1 MVGTMSAIDSSAP
14 SRFRNWLRLLGFLKP
29 YLPRFLSGQ
38 FFGVLNGLSSLALMK
53 GVPKVWDYV
62 FGEHHASLS
71 KAVMIIGLVPLIMV
85 ARAITSYLN
94 TYLTSWVAN
103 RIITD
108 IRQKVFEHLQRLSL
122 DFYNKA
128 NVGDLISRITN
139 DCQQAQSAIT
149 TVVNDA
155 VRHPVTLIAVTTAM
169 LYKDWKFSLAAVV
182 LAPLCILPIAI
193 YGRKVRKS
201 SRLLQES
208 QGEIVSRLHE
218 NITGARVVK
227 AFHMEP
233 YEGKKFWETSY
244 HQFALQMRIVRSV
257 NILSPLIEIV
267 ASLGATAALL
277 YAFQRGMRSGDFWEL
292 LLGIF
297 FLYDPIKN
305 LSKLHTTIQKSLAST
320 DRVLSILDT
329 VPSIADAPGT
339 RELPPIRDAIELRD
353 VSFRYDDRWV
363 LQNISLHIPHGKA
376 VALVGPSGAGKTT
389 LLNLLPR
396 FYDPTR
402 GAVLVDGNDLREATL
417 LSLRRQIALVS
428 QDTILFND
436 TIRNNILYGR
446 MEATEAEVFE
456 AARRAYAHDFVLQQ
470 PNGYDTIVGEK
481 GVKLSGGQKQR
492 LAIARAI
499 LKNPAIL
506 LLDEAT
512 SALDTE
518 SERLVQQA
526 LDDLIHGRTVVVIAH
541 RLSTV
546 QRADLIVVL
555 EHGRIIEQGTHTE
568 LLAKDN
574 LYRRLHD
581 LQFHGS
587 AT

>member
-1 MVGTMSAIDSSAP
+1 MSASASSTP
-14 SRFRNWLRLLGFLKP
+14 SRFHNWLRLLVFLRP
-29 YLPRFLSGQ
+29 HLPRFLSGQ
-38 FFGVLNGLSSLALMK
+38 FFGVLNALTSLALMK
-53 GVPKVWDYV
+53 GVPKIWDSV
-62 FGEHHASLS
+62 FGVQGASLS
-71 KAVMIIGLVPLIMV
+71 EVFTLITMVPVIMIV
-85 ARAITSYLN
+85 RALTSYLN

-108 IRQKVFEHLQRLSL
+108 IRQKVFEHLQKLSL
-122 DFYNKA
+122 DFYSKA
-128 NVGDLISRITN
+128 NVGDLISRITS

-149 TVVNDA
+149 TVVNDM
-155 VRHPVTLIAVTTAM
+155 VRHPITLLTVATA
-169 LYKDWKFSLAAVV
+169 LLVKDWQFSLAAVV

-193 YGRKVRKS
+193 YGRKVRRS
-201 SRLLQES
+201 SRLHQES

-233 YEGKKFWETSY
+233 YEAKKFGETSY
-244 HQFALQMRIVRSV
+244 RQFALQMRIVRSV

-267 ASLGATAALL
+267 ASLGAMAALL

-320 DRVLSILDT
+320 DRILSILDT
-329 VPSIADAPGT
+329 VPSIADAPAA
-339 RELPPIRDAIELRD
+339 RELPPIRDALEFRD
-353 VSFRYDDRWV
+353 VSFRYDAKWV
-363 LQNISLHIPHGKA
+363 LQNVSLRIPHGKTI
-376 VALVGPSGAGKTT
+376 ALVGPSGAGKTT
-389 LLNLLPR
+389 LLNLLLR

-402 GAVLVDGNDLREATL
+402 GAMLMDGADLREGAL

-428 QDTILFND
+428 QDTVLFND
-436 TIRNNILYGR
+436 TIRNNIRYGR
-446 MEATEAEVFE
+446 MDASEAEVIE
-456 AARRAYAHDFVLQQ
+456 AARRAHAHEFVLHQ
-470 PNGYDTIVGEK
+470 PNGYDTVVGDK

-518 SERLVQQA
+518 SERVVQQA
-526 LDDLIHGRTVVVIAH
+526 LDELIRGRTVVVIAH
-541 RLSTV
+541 RLSTI

-555 EHGRIIEQGTHTE
+555 DGGRIVEQGTHAE
-568 LLAKDN
+568 LLARDR

-581 LQFHGS
+581 LQFR
-587 AT
+587 

>member
-1 MVGTMSAIDSSAP
+1 MSAFASSAP
-14 SRFRNWLRLLGFLKP
+14 ARFRNWVRLLGFLKP

-38 FFGVLNGLSSLALMK
+38 FFGILNALSSLALMK

-62 FGEHHASLS
+62 FGGHRAAFSEALT
-71 KAVMIIGLVPLIMV
+71 IIAMVPLIMV
-85 ARAITSYLN
+85 VRAVTSYLN
-94 TYLTSWVAN
+94 TYFTSWVAN

-122 DFYNKA
+122 DFYNRA
-128 NVGDLISRITN
+128 NVGDLISRITS

-149 TVVNDA
+149 TVVNDI
-155 VRHPVTLIAVTTAM
+155 VRHPVTLITIATA
-169 LYKDWKFSLAAVV
+169 LLLKDWKFSLAAVI

-201 SRLLQES
+201 SRLHQES

-218 NITGARVVK
+218 NITGTRVVK

-233 YEGKKFWETSY
+233 YEAKKFWETSY
-244 HQFALQMRIVRSV
+244 RQFALQMRIVRSI

-329 VPSIADAPGT
+329 APSIAEVPAA
-339 RELPPIRDAIELRD
+339 RSLPPIREAIELRD
-353 VSFRYDDRWV
+353 VSFRYDAKWV
-363 LQNISLHIPHGKA
+363 LQNVSLRIPHGKT

-402 GAVLVDGNDLREATL
+402 GRVLVDGADLREVSL
-417 LSLRRQIALVS
+417 LSLRRQLALVS
-428 QDTILFND
+428 QDTVLFND

-446 MEATEAEVFE
+446 MEAADSEVFE
-456 AARRAYAHDFVLQQ
+456 AARRAHAHDFVLQQ
-470 PNGYDTIVGEK
+470 PDGYDTVVGDK

-526 LDDLIHGRTVVVIAH
+526 LDELIRGRTVVVIAH
-541 RLSTV
+541 RLSTI

-555 EHGRIIEQGTHTE
+555 DGGRIVEHGAHVE
-568 LLAKDN
+568 LLAQDK

-581 LQFHGS
+581 LQFR
-587 AT
+587 

>member
-1 MVGTMSAIDSSAP
+1 MLAQDPSSP
-14 SRFRNWLRLLGFLKP
+14 SRFRNWLRLLAFLKP
-29 YLPRFLSGQ
+29 YLPRFVSGQ
-38 FFGVLNGLSSLALMK
+38 FFGILNGLSSLALMK

-62 FGEHHASLS
+62 FGEHRAPLS
-71 KAVMIIGLVPLIMV
+71 EAVTIIALVPLIMV
-85 ARAITSYLN
+85 VRAVTSYLN

-108 IRQKVFEHLQRLSL
+108 IRQKVFEHLQKLSL
-122 DFYNKA
+122 DFYSRA
-128 NVGDLISRITN
+128 NVGDLISRVTG

-149 TVVNDA
+149 TVVNDI
-155 VRHPVTLIAVTTAM
+155 VRHPVTLVTVATA
-169 LYKDWKFSLAAVV
+169 LLFKDWKFSLAAVV

-201 SRLLQES
+201 SRLHQES
-208 QGEIVSRLHE
+208 QGEVVSRLHE
-218 NITGARVVK
+218 SITGARVVK

-244 HQFALQMRIVRSV
+244 RQFALQMRIVRSV

-320 DRVLSILDT
+320 DRVLAILDT
-329 VPSIADAPGT
+329 VPSIADAPSA
-339 RELPPIRDAIELRD
+339 RELAPVRQAIELRD
-353 VSFRYDDRWV
+353 VSFRYDAKWV
-363 LQNISLHIPHGKA
+363 LQNVSLCIPHGKT

-396 FYDPTR
+396 FYDPTQ
-402 GAVLVDGNDLREATL
+402 GAVLVDGADLRGVTL
-417 LSLRRQIALVS
+417 LSLRRQMALVS

-446 MEATEAEVFE
+446 MDASEAELVE
-456 AARRAYAHDFVLQQ
+456 AARRAHAHDFVLQQ
-470 PNGYDTIVGEK
+470 PHGYDTVVGDK

-499 LKNPAIL
+499 LKNPAVL

-518 SERLVQQA
+518 SERVVQQA
-526 LDDLIHGRTVVVIAH
+526 LDELIRGRTVVVIAH
-541 RLSTV
+541 RLSTI

-555 EHGRIIEQGTHTE
+555 DGGRIVEQGAHAE
-568 LLAKDN
+568 LLAKGQ

-587 AT
+587 ST

>member
-1 MVGTMSAIDSSAP
+1 MSAFASSAP
-14 SRFRNWLRLLGFLKP
+14 ARFRNWVRLLGFLKP

-38 FFGVLNGLSSLALMK
+38 FFGILNALSSLALMK

-62 FGEHHASLS
+62 FGEHRAPLS
-71 KAVMIIGLVPLIMV
+71 EALTIIAMVPLIMV
-85 ARAITSYLN
+85 VRAVTSYLN
-94 TYLTSWVAN
+94 TYFTSWVAN

-122 DFYNKA
+122 DFYNRA
-128 NVGDLISRITN
+128 NVGDLISRITS

-149 TVVNDA
+149 TVVNDI
-155 VRHPVTLIAVTTAM
+155 VRHPVTLITIATA
-169 LYKDWKFSLAAVV
+169 LLLKDWKFSLAAVI

-201 SRLLQES
+201 SRLHQES

-218 NITGARVVK
+218 NITGTRVVK

-233 YEGKKFWETSY
+233 YEAKKFWETSY
-244 HQFALQMRIVRSV
+244 RQFALQMRIVRSV

-329 VPSIADAPGT
+329 APSIAEVPAA
-339 RELPPIRDAIELRD
+339 RSLPPIREAIELRD
-353 VSFRYDDRWV
+353 VSFRYDAKWV
-363 LQNISLHIPHGKA
+363 LQNVSLRIPHGKT

-402 GAVLVDGNDLREATL
+402 GRVLVDGADLREVSL
-417 LSLRRQIALVS
+417 LSLRRQLALVS
-428 QDTILFND
+428 QDTVLFND

-446 MEATEAEVFE
+446 MEAADSEVFE
-456 AARRAYAHDFVLQQ
+456 AARRAHAHDFVLQQ
-470 PNGYDTIVGEK
+470 PDGYDTVVGDK

-526 LDDLIHGRTVVVIAH
+526 LDELIRGRTVVVIAH
-541 RLSTV
+541 RLSTI

-555 EHGRIIEQGTHTE
+555 DGGRIVEHGAHVE
-568 LLAKDN
+568 LLAQDK

-581 LQFHGS
+581 LQFR
-587 AT
+587 